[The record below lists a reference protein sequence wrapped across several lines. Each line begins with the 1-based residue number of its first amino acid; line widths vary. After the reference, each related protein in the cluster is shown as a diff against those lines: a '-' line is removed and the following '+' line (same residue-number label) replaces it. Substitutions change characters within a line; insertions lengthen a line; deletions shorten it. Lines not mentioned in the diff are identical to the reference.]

1 MGLID
6 QMPTP
11 DTQPAAE
18 SGGRVPLARR
28 GTSQTGVRIYHER
41 LVLSL
46 IRTHGSLP
54 KAEIAR
60 LTGLSAQTVS
70 VIVRQLEADH
80 LVLKGASVKGR
91 VGQPSQP
98 YSLNPKGA
106 FSIGLKVGRRSC
118 NLICLDFT
126 GKARSR
132 YNEVYLYPTPDD
144 VLRIATAGLR
154 HIENE
159 LGVGGAKRISGIG
172 IASPFELWN
181 WEQEVGAPHQAMES
195 WRGVD
200 IAAEIAAICPWPVQY
215 CNDATSACAAELF
228 FGQGRTLRNFIC
240 FYIGFFIGGG
250 VVLNGS
256 LFQGRTG
263 YAGAVGPLPVPVARG
278 TEQLIRHASLY
289 VLENM
294 VAARGLDPLM
304 LTRSPDN
311 WDGIGDVL
319 ETWLD
324 ETATNLA
331 HAALSA
337 ASIIDFE
344 AVIIDGAMPAAVR
357 QQLVAKTILAFER
370 LDSRGIAPLAII
382 EGSTGP
388 DARALGAA
396 SLPLFANF
404 MIDRDVLFKE

>member
-1 MGLID
+1 MGPSD
-6 QMPTP
+6 QTP
-11 DTQPAAE
+11 DFDGT
-18 SGGRVPLARR
+18 VHLARR
-28 GTSQTGVRIYHER
+28 GTSQTGVRMYHER

-54 KAEIAR
+54 KAKIAR

-70 VIVRQLEADH
+70 VIVRQLEADT
-80 LVLKGASVKGR
+80 LVVKGASVKGR

-98 YSLNPKGA
+98 YSLNPDGA

-126 GKARSR
+126 GKVRSR

-144 VLRIATAGLR
+144 VLRIAATGLR
-154 HIENE
+154 HIEND
-159 LGVGGAKRISGIG
+159 LGPDRTRRISGIG

-200 IAAEIAAICPWPVQY
+200 IAAEIAAICPWPVQF

-228 FGQGRTLRNFIC
+228 LGQGRKLRNFIC
-240 FYIGFFIGGG
+240 MYIGFFIGGG

-263 YAGAVGPLPVPVARG
+263 YAGAVGPLPVPAGAG

-304 LTRSPDN
+304 LTRNPDS

-324 ETATNLA
+324 ETAGSLA

-344 AVIIDGAMPAAVR
+344 AVIIDGAMPASVR
-357 QQLVAKTILAFER
+357 RQLMMRTIKAFAR

-404 MIDRDVLFKE
+404 MIDRDVLFKELN